1 MYLQI
6 SNIPVHFLLSVWKS
20 TLSITLTF
28 YVYIFFKMTLYHQ
41 WQFCTQF
48 FKHFC
53 FKLYCL
59 DAQSNPKKSL
69 VVGIKP
75 YCVPSKLFFNLLIF
89 WVQFYSNNLVS
100 LPPKTFIPVLHE
112 RTTMDL
118 LLNYSSQLCPNLLK
132 AIYIAS
138 TSSRH
143 LGSSLKD
150 INTSGNETQSNG
162 FKDWEVRRLTEM
174 PLHLI

>member
-1 MYLQI
+1 M
-6 SNIPVHFLLSVWKS
+6 
-20 TLSITLTF
+20 F
-28 YVYIFFKMTLYHQ
+28 YECVVLDYIVLMH
-41 WQFCTQF
+41 
-48 FKHFC
+48 
-53 FKLYCL
+53 
-59 DAQSNPKKSL
+59 AQSNPKKSL

-75 YCVPSKLFFNLLIF
+75 YCVSSKLFLIYLF
-89 WVQFYSNNLVS
+89 FEFSFIQITSYPCHQKS
-100 LPPKTFIPVLHE
+100 FIPVLHE